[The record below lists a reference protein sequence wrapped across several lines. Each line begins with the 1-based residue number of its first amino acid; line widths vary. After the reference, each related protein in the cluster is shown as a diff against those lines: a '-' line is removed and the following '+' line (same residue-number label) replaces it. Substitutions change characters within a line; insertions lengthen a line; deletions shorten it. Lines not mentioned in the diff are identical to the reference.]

1 MELAAD
7 RVVVPTSE
15 WACRMWQ
22 NWKWKRTQHTK
33 AKKKK
38 HTEHWAALR
47 HTTEIMQTKQLFDCR
62 PVSVVRRSFL
72 FFCSPLSSS
81 HRGRG
86 AFGYTRGALANCV
99 ITSLPSKAYNTLR
112 ERHKSNSSPLLIQFC
127 FFLSFFHSLFYG
139 FLLALPH
146 ARRADTLRTRGQ
158 TEFISAVTSLAH
170 QCHSRIQDSSAMKP
184 LFIVLMWAPA
194 YVRCSSPPVMVFF
207 LLGARR

>member
-72 FFCSPLSSS
+72 FFFVRRCRHRIVAGVHLDIRVVRLQIVLS
-81 HRGRG
+81 HRCQVKRIIHFANVTNQTVRLFSFSS
-86 AFGYTRGALANCV
+86 AF
-99 ITSLPSKAYNTLR
+99 
-112 ERHKSNSSPLLIQFC
+112 
-127 FFLSFFHSLFYG
+127 FFLFFHSLFYG
-139 FLLALPH
+139 FLLARHMREERTPCAH
-146 ARRADTLRTRGQ
+146 EDRRSSFRRLHHWPINATVESRT
-158 TEFISAVTSLAH
+158 A
-170 QCHSRIQDSSAMKP
+170 
-184 LFIVLMWAPA
+184 APWNH
-194 YVRCSSPPVMVFF
+194 CSSF
-207 LLGARR
+207 